1 MQRRRFLMS
10 SGGLLAGT
18 ALGLSSP
25 ARAKGLTQAEYAAN
39 DALGLAELMRGGAV
53 SPLEVLEAAVS
64 RAEAINPVINA
75 VVLKH
80 YDLARAALAQGKPS
94 GPFGGVPMLLK
105 DLGISFKNTITSNG
119 SVFFRDAVADHDST
133 LVDRYRRAGLNIFG
147 KTASPEFGQTAT
159 TESRLWG
166 MTRNPWS
173 LEHSAGGSSGGAAA
187 AVAAGILPA
196 AHASDGGGSIRIPAS
211 HCGLFGLKPSRG
223 RIPFG
228 PGRLEGWMGL
238 SIMHAITRSVRD
250 SAALLDVG
258 QGPETGSRV
267 VPPTGDVSF
276 LAGHRRPPPKLR
288 IALWDTH
295 LFGLPVHADCKEAVA
310 KTARLCESLGHA
322 VEPAAPKLPV
332 QDMFGAMGVMTGTG
346 MLITLR
352 DREKQLGREVTEADI
367 EPINWHHYQAA
378 RKRSA
383 EDVYR
388 ARATFDRVGEILD
401 DFLSRY
407 DMVLSPVTAVP
418 PPRLGEL
425 SLDQPYDKFV
435 PPAMNASP
443 FTALWNMGGHPAM
456 SVPLHWTAE
465 NLPIGSQFATRFGD
479 EMMLLRLAAQ
489 LETAAPWA
497 NRRPSL

>member
-18 ALGLSSP
+18 ALGLPAP
-25 ARAKGLTQAEYAAN
+25 ARAKGLTHAEYAAN
-39 DALGLAELMRGGAV
+39 DAIGLADLIRRSELSA
-53 SPLEVLEAAVS
+53 LEVLEAAIS
-64 RAEAINPVINA
+64 RTEAINPAINA

-80 YDLARAALAQGKPS
+80 YELARAAASAGKPA
-94 GPFGGVPMLLK
+94 GLLGGVPMLLK
-105 DLGISFKNTITSNG
+105 DLGISFKHTITSNG
-119 SVFFRDAVADHDST
+119 SVFFRDAMADHDST

-166 MTRNPWS
+166 LTRNPWS
-173 LEHSAGGSSGGAAA
+173 LDHSAGGSSGGAAA

-228 PGRLEGWMGL
+228 PDRLEGWMGL
-238 SIMHAITRSVRD
+238 SIMHVISRSVRD

-258 QGPETGSRV
+258 QGPEPGSRV
-267 VPPTGDVSF
+267 VPPMGDVTF

-295 LFGLPVHADCKEAVA
+295 LFGLPVHADCKQAVE
-310 KTARLCESLGHA
+310 KTARLCVSLGHA

-332 QDMFGAMGVMTGTG
+332 QDMFGALGVMTGTG
-346 MLITLR
+346 MLATLR
-352 DREKQLGREVTEADI
+352 DREKQLGRQLTEADL

-378 RKRSA
+378 RKRNA
-383 EDVYR
+383 EDTYR
-388 ARATFDRVGEILD
+388 ARATFDRVGAILD
-401 DFLSRY
+401 EFFARY
-407 DMVLSPVTAVP
+407 DVVLSPVTAVP

-425 SLDQPYDKFV
+425 SLDQPYENFMR
-435 PPAMNASP
+435 PAMNSSP
-443 FTALWNMGGHPAM
+443 FTAVWNMGGHPAM
-456 SVPLHWTAE
+456 SVPLHWNAE
-465 NLPIGSQFATRFGD
+465 NLPIGSQFAARFGD
-479 EMMLLRLAAQ
+479 EMLLLRLAAQ
-489 LETAAPWA
+489 LEAAAPWA
-497 NRRPSL
+497 NRRPSP

>member
-1 MQRRRFLMS
+1 MERRRFLTT
-10 SGGLLAGT
+10 SGGLLAGA
-18 ALGLSSP
+18 ALGLPGSGH
-25 ARAKGLTQAEYAAN
+25 ARGLTQAEYAAN
-39 DALGLAELMRGGAV
+39 DAVGLADLIRQGDV
-53 SPLEVLEAAVS
+53 SASEVLEAAIS
-64 RAEAINPVINA
+64 RAEAVNPAINA

-80 YDLARAALAQGKPS
+80 YDIARAALAQGKPS
-94 GPFGGVPMLLK
+94 GLLGGVPMLLK
-105 DLGISFKNTITSNG
+105 DLGIDFKNTVTSNG
-119 SVFFRDAVADHDST
+119 SVFFRDAVADHDSV
-133 LVDRYRRAGLNIFG
+133 LVGRYRKAGLNIFG
-147 KTASPEFGQTAT
+147 KTASPEFGQTGT

-166 MTRNPWS
+166 NTRNPWS
-173 LEHSAGGSSGGAAA
+173 REHSAGGSSGGAAA

-228 PGRLEGWMGL
+228 PGKLEGWMGL
-238 SIMHAITRSVRD
+238 SIQHVITRSVRD
-250 SAALLDVG
+250 SAVLLDVSH
-258 QGPETGSRV
+258 GPETGSRV
-267 VPPTGDVSF
+267 LPPVGDVDY

-295 LFGLPVHADCKEAVA
+295 LFGLPVHADCREAVA
-310 KTARLCESLGHA
+310 KTARLCESLGHTI
-322 VEPAAPKLPV
+322 EPAAPKLPV

-346 MLITLR
+346 TLVAFH
-352 DREKQLGREVTEADI
+352 DRAKQLGRDVTEADM
-367 EPINWHHYQAA
+367 EPINWRHYQEA

-388 ARATFDRVGEILD
+388 ARATFDRVGSILD
-401 DFLSRY
+401 DFLGRY

-425 SLDQPYDKFV
+425 SLDQPYEKFI

-456 SVPLHWTAE
+456 SVPLHWNAE

-479 EMMLLRLAAQ
+479 EMLLLRLAAQ

>member
-64 RAEAINPVINA
+64 EAINPVINA

-173 LEHSAGGSSGGAAA
+173 REHSAGGSSGGSSTKPMRTRSSKWL
-187 AVAAGILPA
+187 VAAPA
-196 AHASDGGGSIRIPAS
+196 FS
-211 HCGLFGLKPSRG
+211 
-223 RIPFG
+223 
-228 PGRLEGWMGL
+228 
-238 SIMHAITRSVRD
+238 
-250 SAALLDVG
+250 
-258 QGPETGSRV
+258 
-267 VPPTGDVSF
+267 
-276 LAGHRRPPPKLR
+276 
-288 IALWDTH
+288 
-295 LFGLPVHADCKEAVA
+295 
-310 KTARLCESLGHA
+310 ARLSTSLSG
-322 VEPAAPKLPV
+322 
-332 QDMFGAMGVMTGTG
+332 
-346 MLITLR
+346 
-352 DREKQLGREVTEADI
+352 
-367 EPINWHHYQAA
+367 
-378 RKRSA
+378 
-383 EDVYR
+383 
-388 ARATFDRVGEILD
+388 
-401 DFLSRY
+401 
-407 DMVLSPVTAVP
+407 
-418 PPRLGEL
+418 
-425 SLDQPYDKFV
+425 
-435 PPAMNASP
+435 
-443 FTALWNMGGHPAM
+443 
-456 SVPLHWTAE
+456 
-465 NLPIGSQFATRFGD
+465 
-479 EMMLLRLAAQ
+479 
-489 LETAAPWA
+489 
-497 NRRPSL
+497 RRPSIRNRMVRWRCPRPPVRRRISS

>member
-1 MQRRRFLMS
+1 
-10 SGGLLAGT
+10 
-18 ALGLSSP
+18 
-25 ARAKGLTQAEYAAN
+25 
-39 DALGLAELMRGGAV
+39 
-53 SPLEVLEAAVS
+53 
-64 RAEAINPVINA
+64 
-75 VVLKH
+75 
-80 YDLARAALAQGKPS
+80 
-94 GPFGGVPMLLK
+94 
-105 DLGISFKNTITSNG
+105 
-119 SVFFRDAVADHDST
+119 
-133 LVDRYRRAGLNIFG
+133 
-147 KTASPEFGQTAT
+147 
-159 TESRLWG
+159 
-166 MTRNPWS
+166 
-173 LEHSAGGSSGGAAA
+173 
-187 AVAAGILPA
+187 
-196 AHASDGGGSIRIPAS
+196 
-211 HCGLFGLKPSRG
+211 
-223 RIPFG
+223 
-228 PGRLEGWMGL
+228 MGL

-258 QGPETGSRV
+258 QGPESGSRV
-267 VPPTGDVSF
+267 VPPTGDASF